1 MSVTAEQIRT
11 ARKADLYTYMLN
23 AHPDAVRKEGY
34 WIRLRTN
41 PSICTKQGL
50 GGFKDYASNETGNS
64 IDFLVRHMNYDFVK
78 AVNCLTRDTMV
89 TKCREPPKRIV
100 TLPER
105 AADFQAV
112 QAYLTGR
119 GFTKTILDRL
129 FSDHLLYQDT
139 RRNAVFCSAEGDF
152 FELRGTH
159 PDKPFHQCGK
169 ASSDCFWSFS
179 PDGNPVRALICESA
193 IDAVSLYLL
202 HLRTDGDSADG
213 NLYCGIA
220 GVANQQAIEKI
231 QRKLP
236 TLLAVDN
243 DAAGNQCRLRNSH
256 LPALIPKN
264 KDWNED
270 LLERAHSVCR
280 PCVYGGDE
288 FEASD

>member
-1 MSVTAEQIRT
+1 MAVTREEIRA
-11 ARKADLYTYMLN
+11 ARIADLYDYLLCF
-23 AHPDAVRKEGY
+23 HPGEFTQEGH
-34 WIRLRTN
+34 WLRMKANT
-41 PSICTKQGL
+41 GL
-50 GGFKDYASNETGNS
+50 CMKRGCGGYKDYATGATGNS
-64 IDFLVRHMNYDFVK
+64 IDFLVTYMHYNFQT
-78 AVNCLTRDTMV
+78 AVIRLVQNGTVASSAVLQSRKV
-89 TKCREPPKRIV
+89 IF
-100 TLPER
+100 PER
-105 AADFQAV
+105 ARATSAV
-112 QAYLTGR
+112 REYLSGR
-119 GFTKTILDRL
+119 GFPKETLDRL
-129 FSDHLLYQDT
+129 LAENLLYQDV

-152 FELRGTH
+152 FELRGTW

-169 ASSDCFWSFS
+169 ASADCFWSFS

-236 TLLAVDN
+236 ALLAVDN